1 VLTFTLILLFTGS
14 LLISLSSLDDAF
26 IDLVAIGIVRHRAP
40 KISDGDTSIPSIA
53 VFVANWD
60 EEDVLGKMVER
71 NLARIQ
77 MPQVSLYLGVYPN
90 DTGTLRVAR
99 TLEAN
104 FPDRVRVIVNRLA
117 GPTSKGQMLNEMF
130 RAVFSG
136 GDGPELVVLHDSED
150 VIDPRT
156 FQVYAT
162 YAEDHDFIQVPVF
175 SLNRGRRAIVASTYM
190 DDFAER
196 HTREMV
202 VRNAVGAAIPSA
214 GVGTCMTK
222 RLIKYL
228 MKTREQVFMSGTVTE
243 DYILGIEAK
252 RSGFSS
258 AFAVISKSA
267 QTGLDFVA
275 TRAFFP
281 KTLEASIK
289 QKTRWVYG
297 INFEALHKLGW
308 QGDPWDIYFFVRD
321 RKGMITS
328 FLPPLSL
335 ALLCLMLSGYVDLA
349 DLPEPM
355 GTVLSASMWINLF
368 AFLARYVVR
377 VVAGG
382 QVYGKRD
389 WIGTALRW
397 PAGLYINMAAVYR
410 AWKIYLGESGL
421 ATKPIAWSK
430 TSHELPD
437 DFTTASR

>member
-1 VLTFTLILLFTGS
+1 MLTLVLLLLFAGS
-14 LLISLSSLDDAF
+14 LLISVSSLDDAF
-26 IDLVAIGIVRHRAP
+26 IDLVAIGIVRHRVP
-40 KISDGDTSIPSIA
+40 KMSDGDTPIPSTA

-60 EEDVLGKMVER
+60 EADVLGKMVER

-77 MPQVSLYLGVYPN
+77 LPKVSLYLGVYPN
-90 DTGTLRVAR
+90 DIGTLRVAR
-99 TLEAN
+99 ELKAR
-104 FPDRVRVIVNRLA
+104 FPDRVRVIVNGLA

-130 RAVFSG
+130 REVFSAS
-136 GDGPELVVLHDSED
+136 DSPELVVLHDSED

-162 YAEDHDFIQVPVF
+162 YAMDYDFIQVPVF
-175 SLNRGRRAIVASTYM
+175 SLYRGRRAIVASTYM

-222 RLIKYL
+222 RL
-228 MKTREQVFMSGTVTE
+228 MKHLLETRGQVFMSGTVTE

-252 RSGFSS
+252 RSGFKS

-267 QTGLDFVA
+267 QTGLDFIA

-308 QGDPWDIYFFVRD
+308 QGDPWDVYFFMRD

-335 ALLCLMLSGYVDLA
+335 ALLCLLLSGYIDLA
-349 DLPEPM
+349 DTPEPM
-355 GTVLSASMWINLF
+355 GTVLVASMWINVL
-368 AFLARYVVR
+368 AFMARYVVR

-410 AWKIYLGESGL
+410 AWKIYLGESAL

-430 TSHELPD
+430 TSHEFPD
-437 DFTTASR
+437 DVTTASR